1 MAKILV
7 ILLIAAIIESV
18 GVAFLSGGLKQV
30 RGARE
35 ASVPEIVRVLKD
47 GCTNGKILL
56 GVGLE
61 AVFFGLLLCLLSRND
76 VSFIWPLT
84 SLGFIVTTL
93 AAKFILDEKVSA
105 VRWAGV
111 MLIALGAFLTSYSES
126 VKSKQSPPGE
136 PPAMTAALADAG
148 QGGAAVKAGM
158 EDGGPR

>member
-7 ILLIAAIIESV
+7 ILLIAAFIESV

-35 ASVPEIVRVLKD
+35 ISVTEIARVVKD
-47 GCTNGKILL
+47 GCTNGKIVL
-56 GVGLE
+56 GVALE
-61 AVFFGLLLCLLSRND
+61 AVFFGFLLWLLARND

-93 AAKFILDEKVSA
+93 AAKFILDEKVSGT
-105 VRWAGV
+105 RWAGV

-126 VKSKQSPPGE
+126 VKTNNNPPPRPPVLAA
-136 PPAMTAALADAG
+136 PPADA
-148 QGGAAVKAGM
+148 
-158 EDGGPR
+158 R